1 MDPVKFTLHSH
12 EQSSSGDSA
21 TSMSGML
28 EEYARQDFD
37 VVGFVGHDARPDLPR
52 EDHGVE
58 VLTGTEHEIRKN
70 PTRLHMVDFPDQ
82 GLKILAHPGATFP
95 TDTENMALDVAERL
109 GADAIE
115 MFNRGEKQMPEP
127 VMDSYPRVASDDAH
141 NTHQIG
147 ASYMT
152 ARTGG
157 SVEEVV
163 EAVKDGRVSLH
174 NPGLT
179 APDHFA
185 GRMHQGISMA
195 KFYAGGRE

>member
-1 MDPVKFTLHSH
+1 
-12 EQSSSGDSA
+12 
-21 TSMSGML
+21 ML
-28 EEYARQDFD
+28 EEYARQGFD
-37 VVGFVGHDARPDLPR
+37 VVGFVGHDARPAPPTQT
-52 EDHGVE
+52 HGVE
-58 VLTGTEHEIRKN
+58 VLTGVEHEIRKI
-70 PTRLHMVDFPDQ
+70 PTRLHLVEFPDQ
-82 GLKILAHPGATFP
+82 GLRILAHPGATFP
-95 TDTENMALDVAERL
+95 ANTEDMALEVAEDL

-115 MFNRGEKQMPEP
+115 MFNRGKKQMPEP

-152 ARTGG
+152 AQTEK
-157 SVEEVV
+157 SPEAVV
-163 EAVKDGRVSLH
+163 GAVKDGRVSLH

-195 KFYAGGRE
+195 KFYAAGEE